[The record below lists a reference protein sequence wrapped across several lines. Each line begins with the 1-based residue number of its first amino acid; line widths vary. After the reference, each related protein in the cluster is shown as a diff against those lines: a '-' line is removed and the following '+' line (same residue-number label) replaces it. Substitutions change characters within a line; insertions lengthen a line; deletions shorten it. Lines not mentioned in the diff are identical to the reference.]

1 MNNYNNISSAT
12 LEIIAPEQWE
22 PRTKKG
28 GERRKEGDRKKG
40 RKEGRKAKRK
50 KFSLGLKQNG
60 HKYTTFSLSTHP
72 LMGT

>member
-1 MNNYNNISSAT
+1 MR
-12 LEIIAPEQWE
+12 E
-22 PRTKKG
+22 RKKAR
-28 GERRKEGDRKKG
+28 ERERNREKNRKKG